1 MRHNL
6 NTSFLMAEKTH
17 DMFHLTYNGFEIWP
31 FLRFEMFRIVESL
44 SEGFLYRP
52 VYERQLPVNEE
63 VFFSDTPA
71 EARHC
76 DFLVVTN
83 RHRMVTVC
91 NETVCPVTYMFREIG
106 YSTHTL
112 YHSYQK
118 KDAYDADGRF
128 DGTPYGSNA
137 ASVFSAQTDIK
148 TMRKLKSFCREL
160 IPDDLVDRAVSEA
173 QNMIGYVSYMSR
185 LMPLFDRIL
194 DAYSSKILFV
204 SSAYAIANMFLIY
217 TANKR
222 RIPTVEIQH
231 GLIGESH
238 VAYNTLSDH
247 IPQVYY
253 PDHLMVY
260 GEFDK
265 MTPRHLIPRRNIHV
279 IGNKLLEVFCQ
290 IDREDKNGVLII
302 GNISNNDHLTCL
314 ASTIKKQCPSEKV
327 TYRVHAEETDN
338 AVALN
343 CLEQNGVIISKDVRV
358 SVYQLLL
365 EHKWV
370 IGTVSTVL
378 QEALRFKINT
388 VVLDEPSLSERY
400 GFAQKQI
407 RMMTRDVLI
416 DHIRNDR
423 FITNEASASYD
434 FYAPFSSK
442 TVEAVINSI
451 MRKSPI

>member
-1 MRHNL
+1 M
-6 NTSFLMAEKTH
+6 NTSFLMAEKAH
-17 DMFHLTYNGFEIWP
+17 DMFHLTNNGFAIWP
-31 FLRFEMFRIVESL
+31 FLRLELFRIIESL
-44 SEGFLYRP
+44 NEGFLYRP
-52 VYERQLPVNEE
+52 VYERQFPVNEE
-63 VFFSDTPA
+63 AFFFDNSA

-76 DFLVVTN
+76 DLLVVTN
-83 RHRMVTVC
+83 RHRMVTVRD
-91 NETVCPVTYMFREIG
+91 ETVCPFTYMFREIG

-118 KDAYDADGRF
+118 KDAYDTEGRF
-128 DGTPYGSNA
+128 DGTPYGSHA
-137 ASVFSAQTDIK
+137 APVFSAQTDIEA
-148 TMRKLKSFCREL
+148 MRKLKSFCREL
-160 IPDDLVDRAVSEA
+160 VPDDLADRAVNGA
-173 QNMIGYVSYMSR
+173 QNMIQYVSYMSR

-194 DAYSSKILFV
+194 DAYSPKILFV
-204 SSAYAIANMFLIY
+204 SSAYAIANMFMIY
-217 TANKR
+217 AANKR

-247 IPQVYY
+247 IPQAYY

-265 MTPRHLIPRRNIHV
+265 MTPRHLIPRQNIHV

-314 ASTIKKQCPSEKV
+314 ASTIKKHCPSERV

-338 AVALN
+338 AATLN

-400 GFAQKQI
+400 GLAQKRI

-423 FITNEASASYD
+423 FVTNETSAPYV
-434 FYAPFSSK
+434 FYEAFSSE

-451 MRKSPI
+451 MRKSRI